1 MTYKSS
7 SRLWNPAMFLS
18 LRALS
23 VGLLSFVM
31 TVNIAAAGEP
41 PAAVIAKAAAT
52 ILVPKHPKRDGI
64 LTVRDNTLYVQCINR
79 PDVATWRCEAA
90 GLEGEPWLRNVLTME
105 RQDRLIAR
113 GFKPDTATGNFVRSF
128 ARSTTPATLA
138 KTILAVLTDI
148 YGADIGEIDAIT
160 DWLPAAPCHPRMISG
175 HDFGGSI
182 KTPKWGHEKDVAAGC
197 DILTNTNGLNLDD
210 FKTPA
215 PGAPSSGEIDL
226 AARYAAA
233 MAPQLERLESG
244 QKHIWAVF
252 TAGIPYIQC
261 KFDSEDN
268 AFYCEAASDD
278 ASGAPLARILTPDR
292 RQKLIDAGFEPPGKV
307 VNFRRFYPLAQY
319 DEVAVAKALL
329 AVLHDA
335 YGYGGAPALRLHT
348 EKGDAG
354 AL

>member
-1 MTYKSS
+1 
-7 SRLWNPAMFLS
+7 MFHS

-23 VGLLSFVM
+23 IGLLSFVM
-31 TVNIAAAGEP
+31 MANIAAAGEP
-41 PAAVIAKAAAT
+41 PTVAIARAAAKV
-52 ILVPKHPKRDGI
+52 LVPKRLKQDGI

-79 PDVATWRCEAA
+79 PDAAVWRCEAA
-90 GLEGEPWLRNVLTME
+90 GLEGEPWLRNVLTVE
-105 RQDRLIAR
+105 RQDQLIAR
-113 GFKPDTATGNFVRSF
+113 GFRPDSTTGNFVRSF
-128 ARSTTPATLA
+128 ARSTTPIAFAT
-138 KTILAVLTDI
+138 TVLAVLTDI
-148 YGADIGEIDAIT
+148 YGADTGEIEAIA

-182 KTPKWGHEKDVAAGC
+182 KTPRWGHEKDVAAGC
-197 DILTNTNGLNLDD
+197 DILTNTNGLNRDD

-215 PGAPSSGEIDL
+215 PGAPPSGEIDL

-233 MAPQLERLESG
+233 MAPQLKRLESG
-244 QKHIWAVF
+244 QEHIWAVF
-252 TAGIPYIQC
+252 VAGIPYVQC
-261 KFDSEDN
+261 QYDSEDT

-319 DEVAVAKALL
+319 DEVAVAEALL

-335 YGYGGAPALRLHT
+335 YGYGGTPALRLHT

-354 AL
+354 EL